1 MCRTEAP
8 HPPPPPLL
16 CQITKLLQPGHGGA
30 EGGAGERT
38 RLKRVP
44 LHWKVPP
51 HGISP
56 RNRVCRWDEL
66 RSGHSG
72 LGRIRQLGSL
82 CKQRDSDTE
91 AQTCTQDRSPCDNVF
106 ETGGLRLQA
115 KECWG
120 PPEVTRTHEAV
131 KQPDPVDALISKFQ
145 PPEL

>member
-51 HGISP
+51 RGISP

-72 LGRIRQLGSL
+72 LGRVRQLGSL
-82 CKQRDSDTE
+82 CKQREIQTLRHRHAHRIE
-91 AQTCTQDRSPCDNVF
+91 AHVTTCSRLEVCGCKPRSA
-106 ETGGLRLQA
+106 GGHQKLLEPM
-115 KECWG
+115 KLLNSLTLW
-120 PPEVTRTHEAV
+120 T
-131 KQPDPVDALISKFQ
+131 L
-145 PPEL
+145 